1 MKTAEAIAKLRTV
14 AASATG
20 VDQRVDCYRARRG
33 GRDGT
38 VAGFA
43 IITACRQ
50 MTALVRLSLL
60 ELWRRNEIVGL
71 LILALAVMV
80 PLSFAKPFGA
90 AGATRYLDEVAL
102 LLIWGFSLFIALGT
116 GARLFPPEFE
126 SRTILTL
133 RAKPISL
140 GRLVLGKYLGALV
153 ASSSAVLFFYALFV
167 LSVRLRGGGWISVDL
182 VQAMVLHL
190 GFVALAVAL
199 SLLGSLVVT
208 NSANLTLNG
217 ILLVAMFFFGRRLLV
232 FADGASFAVGWITRV
247 VYAIAPHAEFFDMR
261 QRVIHGWG
269 AVDGAVLA
277 AVIGYAAVYV
287 TVVLVVARWALIRR
301 KA

>member
-1 MKTAEAIAKLRTV
+1 MKTFL
-14 AASATG
+14 
-20 VDQRVDCYRARRG
+20 
-33 GRDGT
+33 
-38 VAGFA
+38 
-43 IITACRQ
+43 RQ
-50 MTALVRLSLL
+50 MNALVRLALL
-60 ELWRRNEIVGL
+60 DLWRRNEIVGL

-102 LLIWGFSLFIALGT
+102 LLVWGFSLFIALGT

-140 GRLVLGKYLGALV
+140 GRLVLGKYLGAVV
-153 ASSSAVLFFYALFV
+153 AASSAVLLFYALFV
-167 LSVRLRGGGWISVDL
+167 LSVGLRGGGWLSVDL
-182 VQAMVLHL
+182 VQAIVLHL

-208 NSANLTLNG
+208 SSANLTLNG
-217 ILLVAMFFFGRRLLV
+217 ILLVAMFFFGRRLPEY
-232 FADGASFAVGWITRV
+232 AQEASSAAGWIVRG
-247 VYAIAPHAEFFDMR
+247 VYAVAPHAEFFDMR

-269 AVDGAVLA
+269 AVDGLVLA
-277 AVIGYAAVYV
+277 AVLAYAAVYV
-287 TVVLVVARWALIRR
+287 AVALGLAAWALKRR
-301 KA
+301 